1 MEPRPSQAELEELGL
16 FDPAAPD
23 AADRSLLLNW
33 AFDLGATL
41 DELVRA
47 HQTRTDSLGA
57 LLVDL
62 VLRPPGPTEDL
73 AAFAAGSGLD
83 ADLVRRLWLALGLP
97 DSDISPVRVTPDAAV
112 ALRFFAG
119 MAPFFGEDATF
130 GVARVLGS
138 SMARLSEALS
148 GAFRMSV
155 EVPSRSAGTSYHEV
169 AGQTTAVVRDRIPPF
184 VDAMAAVFRRH
195 LVNVSYQMW
204 SPDAEN
210 AAVTLQ
216 RTVCF
221 ADLVGSTEA
230 LRALSIRE
238 MAELV
243 RRFEEQV
250 WDLVSAAGGRVV
262 KLIGD
267 EAMFV
272 LDDPVRACQV
282 GMDLIETS
290 GHPVRIGMT
299 HGTVVGLYGDYYGE
313 VVILA
318 ARLVSAAAPSTL
330 VVSQSIRDRVDADF
344 TLESLGPLELKGFAD
359 PTPAYRVMPLGKRR

>member
-1 MEPRPSQAELEELGL
+1 MEPLPSQAELEELGL
-16 FDPAAPD
+16 FDPAGPD
-23 AADRSLLLNW
+23 AADLSLLLDR
-33 AFDLGATL
+33 AFELGATL

-47 HQTRTDSLGA
+47 HHVRADSLGA
-57 LLVDL
+57 LLLDL
-62 VLRPPGPTEDL
+62 VMRPPGPTEDL

-97 DSDISPVRVTPDAAV
+97 DSEVSPVRVTPDAAA

-119 MAPFFGEDATF
+119 MTPFFGEEATF

-138 SMARLSEALS
+138 SMARLSEALT

-155 EVPSRSAGTSYHEV
+155 EVPSRTAGTSYHQVVE
-169 AGQTTAVVRDRIPPF
+169 QTTAVVRDRIPPF
-184 VDAMAAVFRRH
+184 LDAMAAVFRRH

-230 LRALSIRE
+230 LRASSIRE

-272 LDDPVRACQV
+272 LDHPARACQV

-290 GHPVRIGMT
+290 GHPVRIGMA

-318 ARLVSAAAPSTL
+318 ARLVSSAAPSTL
-330 VVSQSIRDRVDADF
+330 VVSQSIRDRIDSDF
-344 TLESLGPLELKGFAD
+344 TCESLGPLELKGFAD
-359 PTPAYRVMPLGKRR
+359 PSPAYRITPLGKRR

>member
-1 MEPRPSQAELEELGL
+1 M
-16 FDPAAPD
+16 
-23 AADRSLLLNW
+23 
-33 AFDLGATL
+33 
-41 DELVRA
+41 
-47 HQTRTDSLGA
+47 
-57 LLVDL
+57 
-62 VLRPPGPTEDL
+62 
-73 AAFAAGSGLD
+73 
-83 ADLVRRLWLALGLP
+83 
-97 DSDISPVRVTPDAAV
+97 
-112 ALRFFAG
+112 
-119 MAPFFGEDATF
+119 
-130 GVARVLGS
+130 
-138 SMARLSEALS
+138 
-148 GAFRMSV
+148 
-155 EVPSRSAGTSYHEV
+155 
-169 AGQTTAVVRDRIPPF
+169 
-184 VDAMAAVFRRH
+184 
-195 LVNVSYQMW
+195 
-204 SPDAEN
+204 
-210 AAVTLQ
+210 
-216 RTVCF
+216 
-221 ADLVGSTEA
+221 
-230 LRALSIRE
+230 
-238 MAELV
+238 

>member
-1 MEPRPSQAELEELGL
+1 M
-16 FDPAAPD
+16 
-23 AADRSLLLNW
+23 
-33 AFDLGATL
+33 T
-41 DELVRA
+41 
-47 HQTRTDSLGA
+47 
-57 LLVDL
+57 
-62 VLRPPGPTEDL
+62 
-73 AAFAAGSGLD
+73 
-83 ADLVRRLWLALGLP
+83 
-97 DSDISPVRVTPDAAV
+97 
-112 ALRFFAG
+112 
-119 MAPFFGEDATF
+119 PFFGEEATF

-138 SMARLSEALS
+138 SMARLSEALT

-155 EVPSRSAGTSYHEV
+155 EVPSRTAGTSYHQVVE
-169 AGQTTAVVRDRIPPF
+169 QTTAVVRDRIPPF
-184 VDAMAAVFRRH
+184 LDAMAAVFRRH

-230 LRALSIRE
+230 LRASSIRE

-272 LDDPVRACQV
+272 LDHPARACQV

-290 GHPVRIGMT
+290 GHPVRIGMA

-318 ARLVSAAAPSTL
+318 ARLVSSAAPSTL
-330 VVSQSIRDRVDADF
+330 VVSQSIRDRIDSDF
-344 TLESLGPLELKGFAD
+344 TCESLGPLELKGFAD
-359 PTPAYRVMPLGKRR
+359 PSPAYRITPLGKRR